1 MLNSHFK
8 NTLFFWLSQPPL
20 QTSRIAIMYDVI
32 INGEV
37 RRTVS
42 GLASKSWLGAWKG
55 RYAWASAAQFLS
67 HNSAAT
73 PFFSMVST

>member
-1 MLNSHFK
+1 
-8 NTLFFWLSQPPL
+8 
-20 QTSRIAIMYDVI
+20 MYDVI

-73 PFFSMVST
+73 HFFSMVSM